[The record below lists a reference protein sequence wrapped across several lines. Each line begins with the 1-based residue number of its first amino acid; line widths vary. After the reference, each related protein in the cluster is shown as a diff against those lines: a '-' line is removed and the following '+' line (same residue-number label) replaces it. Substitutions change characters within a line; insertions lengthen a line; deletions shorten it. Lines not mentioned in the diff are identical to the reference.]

1 MVAAQESGAMRTCID
16 NCLTC
21 YRVCAQAIA
30 HCLIQGGKHSEAAH
44 IRLLS
49 DCYEICRTSAD
60 FMLRGSDLH
69 ATTCGACA
77 VVCEQCAR
85 SCRSMADDQQMVRCA
100 EVCKQC
106 AESCSEMAAG
116 EHQHGGRLSH

>member
-16 NCLTC
+16 HCLTC

-30 HCLIQGGKHSEAAH
+30 HCLIQGGNHSEATH
-44 IRLLS
+44 VRVLS
-49 DCYEICRTSAD
+49 DCCEICRTSAD

-77 VVCEQCAR
+77 IVCEQCAR
-85 SCRSMADDQQMVRCA
+85 SCRSMADDPQLVRCA
-100 EVCKQC
+100 ELCEQC
-106 AESCSEMAAG
+106 ERSCREMAGSSSAPG
-116 EHQHGGRLSH
+116 KRMSH